1 MQNVHVATWFSAVHS
16 TGMRLPHSST
26 GTLSGVCI
34 RWCEA
39 IPTLVGGSGAK
50 CGGGDVCG
58 DICREWRSSTVNAGD
73 CTKRKLTVH

>member
-1 MQNVHVATWFSAVHS
+1 
-16 TGMRLPHSST
+16 MRLPYSST

-50 CGGGDVCG
+50 CGGGEVGDDIYRQLKNITIDAGVCNNRK
-58 DICREWRSSTVNAGD
+58 CTVY
-73 CTKRKLTVH
+73 

>member
-1 MQNVHVATWFSAVHS
+1 MLKREASDMYDADILTWFSAVQS
-16 TGMRLPHSST
+16 TGMRVPYSST

-50 CGGGDVCG
+50 CSGGEVGGD
-58 DICREWRSSTVNAGD
+58 IYRQLRSSTVNAG
-73 CTKRKLTVH
+73 L

>member
-1 MQNVHVATWFSAVHS
+1 
-16 TGMRLPHSST
+16 MRLPHSST

-50 CGGGDVCG
+50 CGGGEVG
-58 DICREWRSSTVNAGD
+58 DDITREQWDSTVNAGD
-73 CTKRKLTVH
+73 FILKKCDSVQYYYRVENWTPKTLH